1 MPRKYYTPE
10 QFLDTMDSMFRYI
23 YIDYEDEQSMGLWV
37 FFDSVKIDTDFEY
50 KILVLSQASN
60 RAGASM
66 SIRYNKKLEICVEAD
81 ENYATIIIRPDTGG
95 EYIFKG
101 VV

>member
-23 YIDYEDEQSMGLWV
+23 YIDYEDEQSMRLWV